1 MQQQASQRELISPP
15 WLASL
20 PLRVCRV
27 PRCTGWQLGTYTWT
41 ALWEPNRTTVCQ
53 GPSEKMQCG
62 SPSEKMQC
70 GSPEQP
76 WAAEKQT
83 ETSSILIPQVRD
95 LSIFGPLCFP
105 TKEGARELHSQPC
118 AAMESEHLLSI
129 PWRMLAGLPWWFSGE
144 ESTSQCRGHS
154 LTPGPGRLYM
164 PWGCVPQ
171 PESLRDAVKT
181 LSAATKTQGRQIN
194 K

>member
-15 WLASL
+15 VGWLLSL
-20 PLRVCRV
+20 
-27 PRCTGWQLGTYTWT
+27 LGF
-41 ALWEPNRTTVCQ
+41 A
-53 GPSEKMQCG
+53 G
-62 SPSEKMQC
+62 SPGVLGDNWEHIHGLLFGNQA
-70 GSPEQP
+70 EQQFSKARQRRCSVVP
-76 WAAEKQT
+76 HQRRCSVVTQNSLEQQKNKQ
-83 ETSSILIPQVRD
+83 TSSILIPQVRD

-105 TKEGARELHSQPC
+105 TKEGASELHSQPS
-118 AAMESEHLLSI
+118 AAMESEHLLST

-154 LTPGPGRLYM
+154 LTPGPKRLYM
-164 PWGCVPQ
+164 PRGCVPQ